1 VGPADTTS
9 REMQRLGHD
18 VDPAKS
24 ELVNTDPLLVV
35 SILDGTIDHASVRRR
50 LRAALSALELAE
62 ERGVLLVD
70 AAGRSSSTSE
80 RRTLGEATE
89 MPVRRLA
96 DRISGWHASAL
107 GTIVVGADGATLVV
121 ETTDDGSALLLREH
135 SFEPDLLTA
144 RERDV
149 MRGVEEGLSNI
160 EIAHRLWIEPTTV
173 RKHLEHIFAKLGVR
187 NRTAAL
193 SKLHASRART
203 G

>member
-1 VGPADTTS
+1 
-9 REMQRLGHD
+9 
-18 VDPAKS
+18 
-24 ELVNTDPLLVV
+24 
-35 SILDGTIDHASVRRR
+35 
-50 LRAALSALELAE
+50 
-62 ERGVLLVD
+62 
-70 AAGRSSSTSE
+70 
-80 RRTLGEATE
+80 